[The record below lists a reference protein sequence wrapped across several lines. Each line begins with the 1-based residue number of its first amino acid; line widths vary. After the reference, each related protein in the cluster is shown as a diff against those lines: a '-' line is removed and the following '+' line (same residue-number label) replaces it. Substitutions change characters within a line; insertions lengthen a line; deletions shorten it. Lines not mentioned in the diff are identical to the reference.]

1 MAFKCPYCGH
11 EGMPYVERKKL
22 STGGWVLFAVL
33 LLVCFPICWLPFVI
47 DACKEE
53 ERKCPGCSMKLG

>member
-1 MAFKCPYCGH
+1 
-11 EGMPYVERKKL
+11 MPFIEKKKL

-33 LLVCFPICWLPFVI
+33 LVVCFPICFLPFVI

-53 ERKCPGCSMKLG
+53 ERKCAGCSMKLG

>member
-1 MAFKCPYCGH
+1 
-11 EGMPYVERKKL
+11 MPYVEKRKL

-33 LLVCFPICWLPFVI
+33 LILCFPICWLPFVI

-53 ERKCPGCSMKLG
+53 ERKCPACFMKLG